1 MRNYIGIL
9 ILVFISACSSEKTHF
24 EATIRE
30 LSDAEYPANPNIGF
44 RHSQAKAS
52 LFKSIEINTL
62 NNDRFDLVIQPKVAG
77 KNEISIKDIP
87 LLEWMPTIPA
97 YIKND
102 SYLASIGVI
111 NQEWNRQQV
120 AFNAKQFSISGKNT
134 AQISRVDIARNCLN
148 AYLWEVLVYAKEADG
163 QEKIYWQGWFDFPHE
178 LYAQLFE
185 KRNQIPFSVFQKS
198 LENWIDPPS
207 EKINLLVLR
216 TINSEQNTSF
226 QAFNDEMYPV
236 KSERE
241 KKKRNIIVPKA
252 FKTMD
257 DLLSDSTRFA
267 TFSPP
272 GYYNE
277 KDPRVTNLSRLGK
290 LTKVI
295 KRNITTA
302 LKLPALE
309 LEYVFVSNKDGKTI
323 TRLIIG
329 GIDTSLIPILPTEK
343 ANDGWQTSM
352 GIANHSF
359 NETFDYQ
366 QAHLTK
372 NNGFYAFLLD
382 ENENWLDSHKVGI
395 DGPMLH
401 FDAKGSLHLWILAFE
416 RHAFVGHYSTFF

>member
-1 MRNYIGIL
+1 MKNYIGIL

-24 EATIRE
+24 EAAIRE

-52 LFKSIEINTL
+52 LFKSIEIKIL
-62 NNDRFDLVIQPKVAG
+62 DNDRFDVVIQPKLAG
-77 KNEISIKDIP
+77 ENEISIKNIP
-87 LLEWMPTIPA
+87 LLEWMPTIPE
-97 YIKND
+97 YIKKD
-102 SYLASIGVI
+102 TYLTSIGVI

-120 AFNAKQFSISGKNT
+120 AFNAKQFSILGKNT

-163 QEKIYWQGWFDFPHE
+163 KEKIYWQGWFDFPHE

-185 KRNQIPFSVFQKS
+185 KRNQTPFSVFQKS

-207 EKINLLVLR
+207 KKINLPALR
-216 TINSEQNTSF
+216 TVNSEQNADF
-226 QAFNDEMYPV
+226 QAFNDEMYPM
-236 KSERE
+236 KGERE

-252 FKTMD
+252 FKTMN

-302 LKLPALE
+302 LELPALE
-309 LEYVFVSNKDGKTI
+309 LEYVFVSNKDDKTI

-329 GIDTSLIPILPTEK
+329 GLDTSLIPILPTEK

-359 NETFDYQ
+359 NETFEYQ

-382 ENENWLDSHKVGI
+382 ENGNWLDSHKVGI
-395 DGPMLH
+395 DGPMFH

-416 RHAFVGHYSTFF
+416 RHAFVGHYSVFF